1 VQEDLQVLTRLAGL
15 AHRRPGR
22 VLVAALLF
30 AVVAAVFG
38 GPVTGLL
45 HSGGNDVA
53 SAESSQANQR
63 LLSASGVDPNSGFV
77 LVVRAGTTDP
87 AVLAQLS
94 RHLHR
99 AVDSARLNR
108 SAIAK
113 SYRDYVTTG
122 DPAYRSTSGRDFT
135 AVVSTGDLSATGKE
149 ATAVLQQ
156 RIGADRLLAG
166 RVMLGGATPT
176 DVQLGN
182 QASAD
187 LARAEEIAFPVL
199 FVVLYF
205 VFRRTSPL
213 REWRRTRSA
222 GVAARALG
230 RGLTAAALPLIVGV
244 LTILATFLGLRV
256 VNSFTGLSVF
266 ALNLSTGLGLGL
278 SIDYSL
284 LLLSRYREEA
294 RAGGAGVAA
303 LRRTLTTAGRTVA
316 FSSLTVAAAMASLL
330 VFPSQFLYS
339 TGAGG
344 IIVALS
350 AAIVSLT
357 VLPAI
362 LAVLGR
368 HLTSG
373 TARTADTAHGPWFRV
388 AQFVMRRPL
397 RIAVITGALM
407 IALGLP
413 FLGIKFTGV
422 DAGVLPASA
431 SSRQVADTLNTAF
444 PKNPSA
450 PAQIIVAAPPGA
462 GSQLSAYAA
471 AIARAPGVTSV
482 SSPRPVGSYTWE
494 IDAVIPGDRISRAAQ
509 DAVIAIRAV
518 PSSYPRYVTG
528 AAAEFLDR
536 QSALASHLPLAVAIL
551 AIVTLAILFVMTGSV
566 ILPLKAVVMN
576 ILTISAAF
584 GILVLIFQDGRLQ
597 GLLGY
602 TSQGALDST
611 TPILLFATA
620 FGLST
625 DYGVFLLSRI
635 TEGHHRGLSTRDAV
649 ALGLQRTGRIVTSAA
664 LLLVIAIGAFGASS
678 LIFIKEY
685 GVGTAA
691 AIAIDAIMVR
701 ALLVPSLM
709 ALLGKWNW
717 WAPRP
722 LRRLHHRAAPMAE
735 PDIHP
740 SHAQIG
746 HREQLPGRSRE
757 EQLEEHLT

>member
-1 VQEDLQVLTRLAGL
+1 MLTQLARL

-22 VLVAALLF
+22 VLMAALLF
-30 AVVAAVFG
+30 AAVAAVFG
-38 GPVTGLL
+38 GPVIGLL
-45 HSGGNDVA
+45 HSGGNDVS

-63 LLSASGVDPNSGFV
+63 LLAASGIDPNSGFV
-77 LVVRAGTTDP
+77 LVVQAGTASP
-87 AVLAQLS
+87 AVLAQFS

-99 AVDSARLNR
+99 AVDSARLNG
-108 SAIAK
+108 SPIAK
-113 SYRDYVTTG
+113 SYQDYVTTG
-122 DPAYRSTSGRDFT
+122 DPAYRSTSGRNFA
-135 AVVSTGDLSATGKE
+135 AVVSTGDLSVAGKQ
-149 ATAVLQQ
+149 ATAVLQH
-156 RIGADRLLAG
+156 RINADRFLAG

-182 QASAD
+182 QAAAD

-205 VFRRTSPL
+205 VFRQTAPL
-213 REWRRTRSA
+213 REWRRTRSIR
-222 GVAARALG
+222 GAARTLG
-230 RGLTAAALPLIVGV
+230 WGVTAAGLPLIVGA

-284 LLLSRYREEA
+284 LLLSRYREES
-294 RAGGAGVAA
+294 RAGGAGFAA
-303 LRRTLTTAGRTVA
+303 LQRTLVTAGRTVA

-350 AAIVSLT
+350 AAIISLT

-362 LAVLGR
+362 LALLGR
-368 HLTSG
+368 HLTPGS
-373 TARTADTAHGPWFRV
+373 ARTAGTAPGPWFRV
-388 AQFVMRRPL
+388 AQLVMRRPV

-407 IALGLP
+407 VALGLP

-431 SSRQVADTLNTAF
+431 SSRQVADILNTDF

-450 PAQIIVAAPPGA
+450 PAQVIVAAPPGA
-462 GSQLSAYAA
+462 SSHLRAYAA
-471 AIARAPGVTSV
+471 AIGRARGVTSV
-482 SSPRPVGSYTWE
+482 SSPRPVGTDTWE
-494 IDAVIPGDRISRAAQ
+494 IDAVIPADRISPAAQ
-509 DAVIAIRAV
+509 NAVTAIRVV
-518 PSSYPRYVTG
+518 PTGYPRYVTG
-528 AAAEFLDR
+528 AAAAFLDR

-551 AIVTLAILFVMTGSV
+551 AVVTLAILFMMTGSV

-576 ILTISAAF
+576 VLTISAAF
-584 GILVLIFQDGRLQ
+584 GILVLIFQGGRLQ

-602 TSQGALDST
+602 TGQGALDST

-635 TEGHHRGLSTRDAV
+635 KEGHDQGLSTGDAV

-664 LLLVIAIGAFGASS
+664 LLLVIAVGAFGVSS

-691 AIAIDAIMVR
+691 AIAIDAIVVR

-722 LRRLHHRAAPMAE
+722 LRRLHHRFAPRAE
-735 PDIHP
+735 GDSSRGHT
-740 SHAQIG
+740 QID
-746 HREQLPGRSRE
+746 HREQLAGRSRE
-757 EQLEEHLT
+757 EELT